1 MQSQLQQL
9 RDELRAR
16 FPERQEVID
25 GTLAALLIREHVLFL
40 GPPGTGR
47 SSLVRALG
55 QAIGAT
61 YFERV
66 LTRHTMPEELLGP
79 VSLQAIEDG
88 SLTHHITTGMLP
100 EAHLA
105 LLDNVSS
112 ASSSVLNIL
121 LPLMDERVFLNDG
134 APVPVPLISLFGT
147 MTELPED
154 HAKESLLD
162 RFLLRFEVDYLQRP
176 GSFRDVLTTPDP
188 TTSSVLG
195 MKVLC
200 AMHADITNVKV
211 TADTLEAIVVL
222 RDVLKNEGLVA
233 SDRRWKKLLRLV
245 QAAAFL
251 AGEEQTSPEDL
262 TILVDVVWR
271 HPRER
276 PRLSRLVTKLINPAV
291 FQANEV
297 LEDARQAAAQ
307 AQALRTQHWRAY
319 VAQAARVLLML
330 RAQVEMLVRLS
341 ESASRRA
348 RLVIDDA
355 VTELNELHAELTR
368 DVHANQGLKLLK

>member
-1 MQSQLQQL
+1 MQAQFQQL

-25 GTLAALLIREHVLFL
+25 GTLAALLIREHVLIL
-40 GPPGTGR
+40 GPPGTAK
-47 SSLVRALG
+47 SALVRAMAHAFG
-55 QAIGAT
+55 GN

-66 LTRHTMPEELLGP
+66 LTRHTVAEELLGP
-79 VSLQAIEDG
+79 LCPQALEEG
-88 SLTHHITTGMLP
+88 RYAHVPVGMLP
-100 EAHLA
+100 EAHFVLVGNVFA
-105 LLDNVSS
+105 ANGPVINLL
-112 ASSSVLNIL
+112 LRL
-121 LPLMDERVFLNDG
+121 LDERVVLAD
-134 APVPVPLISLFGT
+134 APVPLISLFGT
-147 MTELPED
+147 TTELPED
-154 HAKESLLD
+154 NAQESLLD

-176 GSFRDVLTTPDP
+176 SSFRDVLTAPGPVD
-188 TTSSVLG
+188 TTVLG
-195 MKVLC
+195 MEALR

-211 TADTLEAIVVL
+211 TADTLEAIVAL
-222 RDVLKNEGLVA
+222 RDALKFEGMVA
-233 SDRRWKKLLRLV
+233 SDRRWKRSLRLL
-245 QAAAFL
+245 QAVAFL
-251 AGEEQTSPEDL
+251 AGEVQTSPEDL
-262 TILVDVVWR
+262 AVLVNVVWR

-307 AQALRTQHWRAY
+307 AQALRTQHRRAY

-330 RAQVEMLVRLS
+330 RAQVEMLVQLS